1 VSKLAFGHT
10 WDNDERLRKVCSDVL
25 ALAERPEWKS
35 LELLCGLT
43 RELYLERFQGMK
55 DILEVR
61 ENAGLL
67 DGIKKV
73 LALPDDCRQVLKHG
87 GK

>member
-1 VSKLAFGHT
+1 MKMAFGHD
-10 WDNDERLRKVCSDVL
+10 WENEDRLRKVCSDVL
-25 ALAERPEWKS
+25 SMSERPEWRS
-35 LELLCGLT
+35 LQLLCAIIS
-43 RELYLERFQGMK
+43 ELHRERFQGMK

-61 ENAGLL
+61 ENAGTI